1 MVTAKYH
8 RYLAAGQPPQLFDIY
23 PLVSKWGHLELGMVG
38 GGVSLLL
45 MESLAG
51 VISWS
56 TASWLFAIN
65 RTFMR
70 AYFWKDATPIRTLF
84 TSEGLVQLGENMIQ
98 VLRWGLW
105 MSPIINSFLR
115 PMGTLPGTTRTA
127 RSARRSPS
135 SGMRR

>member
-1 MVTAKYH
+1 
-8 RYLAAGQPPQLFDIY
+8 
-23 PLVSKWGHLELGMVG
+23 
-38 GGVSLLL
+38 

-115 PMGTLPGTTRTA
+115 PDGRAHLVQPGRRDPHRARHLPGRDDDA
-127 RSARRSPS
+127 RCVSRLEPAGLHRLARV
-135 SGMRR
+135 